1 LKSEDYSV
9 MSNGEPVDEILL
21 TEGCQTMDEAQEADD
36 DLVSDRMVVFLTI
49 VVMTLVVLMVTLV
62 VKNALKK
69 PPSPQAMIAAA
80 IKEWAPGQGPQPF
93 MYHPAAQTQPI
104 QPGNPAQPDWR
115 RLPQAGPVTAAMSA
129 GSPVPWVALP
139 SPGTGPGA
147 GPGSGLSPAA
157 GQGAPAWSP
166 LPGGQP
172 NLAAGQIPGGSG
184 SGPIRA
190 YTGPAR

>member
-1 LKSEDYSV
+1 

-93 MYHPAAQTQPI
+93 MYHPAAQTQVLA
-104 QPGNPAQPDWR
+104 GNPAQPAQPDWR
-115 RLPQAGPVTAAMSA
+115 RLPLAGPMTAAMTA
-129 GSPVPWVALP
+129 GVPAPWAALP
-139 SPGTGPGA
+139 SPGTGPGT
-147 GPGSGLSPAA
+147 GSGSGLSPAA
-157 GQGAPAWSP
+157 GQGTPAWSP
-166 LPGGQP
+166 LSGGQP

-190 YTGPAR
+190 YTGPTR

>member
-1 LKSEDYSV
+1 

-21 TEGCQTMDEAQEADD
+21 TEGCLTTEEADD

-93 MYHPAAQTQPI
+93 MYHPAAQTQALA
-104 QPGNPAQPDWR
+104 GNPAQPAQPDWR
-115 RLPQAGPVTAAMSA
+115 RLPQAGPVTAAVTA
-129 GSPVPWVALP
+129 GVPAPWAALP
-139 SPGTGPGA
+139 SPGSGPGTGPGT

-157 GQGAPAWSP
+157 GQGTPAWNP

-172 NLAAGQIPGGSG
+172 NLAAGQIPFGSG

-190 YTGPAR
+190 YTGPTR

>member
-1 LKSEDYSV
+1 MSSWSTRLKSEDYSV

-93 MYHPAAQTQPI
+93 MYHPAAQTQPQP
-104 QPGNPAQPDWR
+104 QPGNPVQPDWR
-115 RLPQAGPVTAAMSA
+115 RLPQAGPVTAAMTA
-129 GSPVPWVALP
+129 GSP
-139 SPGTGPGA
+139 
-147 GPGSGLSPAA
+147 
-157 GQGAPAWSP
+157 APAWNP
-166 LPGGQP
+166 LPGAQP

-190 YTGPAR
+190 YTGPTR